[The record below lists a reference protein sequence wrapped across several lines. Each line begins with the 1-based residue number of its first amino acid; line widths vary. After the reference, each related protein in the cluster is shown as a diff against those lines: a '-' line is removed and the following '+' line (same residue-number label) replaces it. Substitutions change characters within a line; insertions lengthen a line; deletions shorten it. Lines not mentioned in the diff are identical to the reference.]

1 MGAWGPHSFDN
12 DTAADLLETLKD
24 LDQPFEQ
31 AEAVCESFEAVFEA
45 SAGDLD
51 ADLAST
57 AVAGAEVIA
66 ACLGQPKDGAEAP
79 FDLEASFKFYDD
91 AVGMALAAL
100 DRVTTAGSELAEL
113 WDETEDAST
122 WRASVADLAARLKA
136 AAKVHDLATDFAPDV
151 SEADP
156 EQALRSDVDQVYA
169 DMMVEIERLA
179 DGAAGNV
186 QVEVLRHL
194 VRKLHLIHSDIN
206 NTRYFIADSLDALT
220 ARIEGLEG
228 QRS

>member
-12 DTAADLLETLKD
+12 DTAADLLDTLKN

-45 SAGDLD
+45 PAGDLD

-136 AAKVHDLATDFAPDV
+136 AAKVHDLATDFAPDAP
-151 SEADP
+151 EADP